1 MKWLYLGDG
10 YHGRCRCRRFGMLN
24 EIPHRRL
31 IRACSSCGRGKRGI
45 LELLK
50 EVPPKV
56 HVRTVELTA
65 EDRWTLL
72 VDAKGVG

>member
-31 IRACSSCGRGKRGI
+31 IRGVLI
-45 LELLK
+45 
-50 EVPPKV
+50 
-56 HVRTVELTA
+56 VRTGEAGNPGAA
-65 EDRWTLL
+65 EGSPAEGARED
-72 VDAKGVG
+72 G